1 LSTVN
6 CELSINKRGGEE
18 MELKTTRF
26 GKIEIDPDEVISFK
40 QGLYGFK
47 DNKEFILLMDDETP
61 FCWLQAIDNPDL
73 AFVVTEP
80 WNYCEDYEFDLDN
93 EVKKELKIEEKQDVL
108 VVNIVVVSDNLQ
120 DMTMNLKAPVIINKN
135 EQIAKQI
142 ILDDDDYSVK
152 YKLFNDEENISA

>member
-1 LSTVN
+1 
-6 CELSINKRGGEE
+6 

>member
-1 LSTVN
+1 
-6 CELSINKRGGEE
+6 

-26 GKIEIDPDEVISFK
+26 GKIEIDSDEVISFK

-61 FCWLQAIDNPDL
+61 FFWLQAIDNRDL

-93 EVKKELKIEEKQDVL
+93 EVKKELKIEKKQDVL
-108 VVNIVVVSDNLQ
+108 VVNIVVVPDNLQ

-135 EQIAKQI
+135 EQIAKQV

>member
-1 LSTVN
+1 
-6 CELSINKRGGEE
+6 

-26 GKIEIDPDEVISFK
+26 GKIEIDSDEVISFK

-61 FCWLQAIDNPDL
+61 FCWLQAIDNRDL

-93 EVKKELKIEEKQDVL
+93 EVKKELKIEKKQDVL
-108 VVNIVVVSDNLQ
+108 VVNIVVVPDNLQ

-135 EQIAKQI
+135 EQIAKQV